1 MTAENPANEQDARGH
16 AAHEHAV
23 HEHDGASKPVDY
35 DAFVNWDAR
44 LARELPFFRRVF
56 EDAGVTSV
64 IDVGAGSAKHA
75 IEFAKWGMSVDA
87 IDPSEEMRAAAQK
100 NIDEATADIAAAG
113 GEIRL
118 AAGGF
123 GELEAMGLAGA
134 DALIC
139 TGNALGHVCGFA
151 GLHAA
156 LADFAA
162 VVRPGGVVVIHM
174 LNHSGLLASGARAIA
189 PKVRDTAEGTTVYLR
204 VVEVVDGGQY
214 FDFDF
219 VTLTRDLHG
228 EWSVTSRRSQH
239 TVITAEWLT
248 RELEGTGFER
258 VELLG
263 GHDGH
268 ALSDADESV
277 VVVAR
282 RSASS
287 A

>member
-1 MTAENPANEQDARGH
+1 MPAETP
-16 AAHEHAV
+16 AHEH
-23 HEHDGASKPVDY
+23 DRASKPIDY

-44 LARELPFFRRVF
+44 LARELPFFRARFDDV
-56 EDAGVTSV
+56 GVERV
-64 IDVGAGSAKHA
+64 IDVGAGSAKHS

-87 IDPSEEMRAAAQK
+87 IDPSEDMLASAEK
-100 NIDEATADIAAAG
+100 NITEATADIAAAG

-174 LNHSGLLASGARAIA
+174 LNHSGLLASGTRAIA

-204 VVEVVDGGQY
+204 VVGVVEGGQY

-219 VTLTRDLHG
+219 VTLTRDTQG
-228 EWSVTSRRSQH
+228 EWSLTSRRSQH
-239 TVITAEWLT
+239 TIITAERLT
-248 RELEGTGFER
+248 CELEETGFEG

-277 VVVAR
+277 IVVAR
-282 RSASS
+282 RKG
-287 A
+287 